1 MILVPFAASRALN
14 LVPSKSQL
22 SKFVP
27 YNSHSLNSLFFIFS
41 SFELRLLYSESLLN
55 LKLDKKHLR
64 KIELLI
70 LVLLSNNTVFL

>member
-1 MILVPFAASRALN
+1 MPSAIRALN
-14 LVPSKSQL
+14 LLPSKSQL

-27 YNSHSLNSLFFIFS
+27 YKEQFINSLFFIFS